1 MAHKL
6 MKLKLN
12 KARFGRN
19 RHREQDVGD
28 VFNKTSTGLTNMMPF
43 LITLFFTPVII
54 TTSLFSKEII
64 LMFANISLS
73 LGYISNFVYRVY
85 RLEVSKS
92 ELFISSIVLVGF
104 LAAAFFLYPT
114 VGLLSIV
121 SALGFI
127 NKMAAAVNLFF
138 LIKDVIIPPVKQ
150 LIENIAQAVGF
161 DIAGRYYT
169 KPSFD
174 LDRDLFVIKR
184 LFNKHYQN
192 DDITAADVDAKLNP
206 LNKLLS
212 KLSHYIN
219 KYDESIF
226 GYIINK
232 NVISDLETKIS
243 ELTIEGN
250 SDSSYAFIHKK
261 IDFKRTKIQLL
272 LSAKD
277 TVSHAQQNS
286 HTDIKPVLD
295 FFINAT
301 RPSNATHRQE
311 LLKTCINILDEEISR
326 QRNKILELEECLP
339 IGPQL

>member
-1 MAHKL
+1 MAHKP

-12 KARFGRN
+12 KARFARN

-28 VFNKTSTGLTNMMPF
+28 VFNKASSGLTNMMPF

-54 TTSLFSKEII
+54 TTSMFSKEII

-73 LGYISNFVYRVY
+73 LGYISNFAYRAY

-114 VGLLSIV
+114 VGLLSIH

-150 LIENIAQAVGF
+150 LIENIAQSVGF

-169 KPSFD
+169 KPSLD

-184 LFNKHYQN
+184 LFRKHYQN
-192 DDITAADVDAKLNP
+192 DDITAADTQAKLNP
-206 LNKLLS
+206 LNKLLN

-232 NVISDLETKIS
+232 SVIADLETKIT

-272 LSAKD
+272 LSVKVRLLD
-277 TVSHAQQNS
+277 AQKNS

-295 FFINAT
+295 FFINAS
-301 RPSNATHRQE
+301 RPLNATHRE
-311 LLKTCINILDEEISR
+311 EILNACMSTLDEEITR
-326 QRNKILELEECLP
+326 QKNKILELELCLP
-339 IGPQL
+339 IR